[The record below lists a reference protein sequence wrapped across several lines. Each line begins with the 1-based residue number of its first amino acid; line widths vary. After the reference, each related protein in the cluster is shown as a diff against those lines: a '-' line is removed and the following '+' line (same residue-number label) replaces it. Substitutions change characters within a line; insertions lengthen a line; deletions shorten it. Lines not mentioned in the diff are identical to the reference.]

1 MFYLVSTT
9 KSTLSDT
16 VKGIKQYIYRDSRAI
31 LRRIESYTKNGFTT
45 LEYSYIFSF
54 IFPKS
59 IILYFIIFL

>member
-16 VKGIKQYIYRDSRAI
+16 VKGIKQYTYWDSRAI
-31 LRRIESYTKNGFTT
+31 LRNIESYTKNGFTT
-45 LEYSYIFSF
+45 LEYSYTFYF

-59 IILYFIIFL
+59 TILYFIIFL